1 MENSND
7 ILDSTLEVV
16 NNSINNFDT
25 ALGKV
30 PIYHAGHNVGG
41 AISRL
46 IDRMVDGFSEHKM

>member
-7 ILDSTLEVV
+7 IIDTTLDVV
-16 NNSINNFDT
+16 NNSINNFDH

-30 PIYHAGHNVGG
+30 PLYQAGHNVGS

-46 IDRMVDGFSEHKM
+46 IDRMVDGFSS